1 MQRFHATCVALEG
14 CGVLLTGPS
23 GSGKSDLALRLIERG
38 GILVADDQV
47 EVSVENGQL
56 IASPPLA
63 LRGLIEARYIGPLSV
78 AYSESAVLRVVLIP
92 GTPERYPEP
101 QTTNLLDIKLPQL
114 QLPYLEA
121 STPIKI
127 ALWLKQQESFPA

>member
-38 GILVADDQV
+38 ALLVADDQV
-47 EVSVENGQL
+47 EVSLESGQL
-56 IASPPLA
+56 IARPPIA
-63 LRGLIEARYIGPLSV
+63 LRGLIEARYIGPLKVAYCESV
-78 AYSESAVLRVVLIP
+78 ALRLVLIP
-92 GTPERYPEP
+92 GIPERYPEP
-101 QTTNLLDIKLPQL
+101 QSANLLDIKLPQL

-127 ALWLKQQESFPA
+127 ALWLKQQESQHI